1 MAINKVCITGN
12 LTRDP
17 ELRETASGF
26 QILSFGVAV
35 NDRRKNQQTGQW
47 EDYANFVDCTMFGN
61 RAESVSR
68 FLAKGAKVA
77 IEGKLRWSQWQSQ
90 DGSKRSKLEVVVD
103 EIEFMTSRDG
113 GQQPQQ
119 PQGMQQGTAQAYAAM
134 GVQPQ
139 AVAYDDE
146 IPF

>member
-1 MAINKVCITGN
+1 MSINKVCITGN

-35 NDRRKNQQTGQW
+35 NDRRKNQQTGQY

-61 RAESVSR
+61 RAASVSR
-68 FLAKGAKVA
+68 FLVKGSKVA
-77 IEGKLRWSQWQSQ
+77 IEGKLSWSQWQVK
-90 DGSKRSKLEVVVD
+90 DGGMRSKLEVIVD

-113 GQQPQQ
+113 GHQQQYQPQTQQYQQPQ
-119 PQGMQQGTAQAYAAM
+119 TAD
-134 GVQPQ
+134 V
-139 AVAYDDE
+139 YDAE

>member
-1 MAINKVCITGN
+1 MSINKVFIAGN

-17 ELRETASGF
+17 ELRETPSGF
-26 QILSFGVAV
+26 QVLSFGVAV
-35 NDRRKNQQTGQW
+35 NDRRKNQQTEQW

-61 RAESVSR
+61 RAASVSR
-68 FLAKGAKVA
+68 FLSKGAKVA
-77 IEGKLRWSQWQSQ
+77 IEGKLRWSQWEAQ

-103 EIEFMTSRDG
+103 ELEFMSRDG
-113 GQQPQQ
+113 QQQGQQRV
-119 PQGMQQGTAQAYAAM
+119 QGMQQGTAQAYAAM

-139 AVAYDDE
+139 AVTYDDE